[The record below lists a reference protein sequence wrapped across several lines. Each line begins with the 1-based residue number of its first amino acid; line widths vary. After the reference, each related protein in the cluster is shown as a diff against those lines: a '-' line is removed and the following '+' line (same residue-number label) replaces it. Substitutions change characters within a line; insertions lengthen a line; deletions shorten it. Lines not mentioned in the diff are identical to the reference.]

1 MFTRLTTDWK
11 RDRALNRSADTL
23 RQRHSRYRMSFDNLC
38 KLLAEKHPQRFATW
52 ILGKELD
59 TIEVLKTELSI
70 EPIRADSVT
79 FLQATGRILHLE
91 FQTQWQSNPPMP
103 LRLLDY
109 WVRLHRLYRSPVTQV
124 VVLLLPPSEE
134 APIETA
140 FELESTRHEY
150 QVVKMWE
157 QDPER
162 FLNDPA
168 LLPLATLTQTQN
180 PSQLLNQV
188 AQQVAEIDEADD
200 RQEISAY
207 VQLMAGLKYDK
218 NEVRRIFREGI
229 MRESVIYQEIWQE
242 GEQVGEQ
249 RGEQIGE
256 QRGRSEVA
264 RNLLLEGMDVEAIA
278 RVTGLSIEQI
288 QQLQTTQHS

>member
-1 MFTRLTTDWK
+1 M
-11 RDRALNRSADTL
+11 
-23 RQRHSRYRMSFDNLC
+23 
-38 KLLAEKHPQRFATW
+38 
-52 ILGKELD
+52 
-59 TIEVLKTELSI
+59 
-70 EPIRADSVT
+70 
-79 FLQATGRILHLE
+79 
-91 FQTQWQSNPPMP
+91 
-103 LRLLDY
+103 
-109 WVRLHRLYRSPVTQV
+109 
-124 VVLLLPPSEE
+124 
-134 APIETA
+134 ETA

-168 LLPLATLTQTQN
+168 LLPLATLTRTQN

-218 NEVRRIFREGI
+218 NEVRRIFRELI

-264 RNLLLEGMDVEAIA
+264 RNLLLEGMDIEAIA

-288 QQLQTTQHS
+288 QQLQTTQTP

>member
-1 MFTRLTTDWK
+1 
-11 RDRALNRSADTL
+11 
-23 RQRHSRYRMSFDNLC
+23 MSFDNLC
-38 KLLAEKHPQRFATW
+38 KLLAEKHPRRFATW
-52 ILGKELD
+52 ILGTEPD

-79 FLQATGRILHLE
+79 FLQTSGRILHLE
-91 FQTQWQSNPPMP
+91 FQTQWTSNPPMP

-134 APIETA
+134 TAIETA

-157 QDPER
+157 QDPET

-168 LLPLATLTQTQN
+168 LLPLATLTRTQN
-180 PSQLLNQV
+180 PTQLLNQV
-188 AQQVAEIDEADD
+188 AQHVAEIEADD
-200 RQEISAY
+200 RPEISAY

-242 GEQVGEQ
+242 GEQVGEA
-249 RGEQIGE
+249 RGEA
-256 QRGRSEVA
+256 RGRLEVA
-264 RNLLLEGMDVEAIA
+264 RNLLLEGMTIDAIA

-288 QQLQTTQHS
+288 QQLQTTQNP